1 MESRAAIW
9 LVLGAYGLVA
19 IGIGSLALGGGAE
32 TMLDLGGAATM
43 VVGGL
48 LFGSVLGTNDLIRTR
63 SSRDNGL
70 LILIVLM
77 GWIGFAV
84 CGFGLWMFLTQPA

>member
-1 MESRAAIW
+1 MESA
-9 LVLGAYGLVA
+9 LGAYGLLA
-19 IGIGSLALGGGAE
+19 IVIGSLSLGGGAE
-32 TMLDLGGAATM
+32 TMLGLGGAATM

-70 LILIVLM
+70 LMLIVLM
-77 GWIGFAV
+77 GWIGVAV
-84 CGFGLWMFLTQPA
+84 SGFGLLLFMTQPA